1 VAKKPAAKP
10 KPGVKPVKIPDVA
23 AGVPSGPRL
32 TAAQQSLRDSW
43 MVVRIS
49 QGWTFPEVAAEAKI
63 SVSQAKR
70 AVKAK
75 REAMPALLE
84 QDPVEII
91 TYLVE
96 GFQASI
102 GDFEKMALAYSQAH
116 PSAAVGAKKAA
127 NDARASLT
135 TLLQSVRVLPHDLG
149 TMRHLVDLRAVVAAV
164 IDGVEAFE
172 KKVEEEKLPKA
183 KREPVLAA
191 AHELT
196 EKLEK
201 VAGLED
207 LPPAS
212 GNGSGS

>member
-1 VAKKPAAKP
+1 MASKKKPAAAKP
-10 KPGVKPVKIPDVA
+10 PTIPDVA
-23 AGVPSGPRL
+23 AGIPSGPRL

-49 QGWTFPEVAAEAKI
+49 QGWTYQEVSAEAKI
-63 SVSQAKR
+63 SVSAAKR

-75 REAMPALLE
+75 RDAMPALLE

-102 GDFEKMALAYSQAH
+102 GDFEKMALAYSGAH

-149 TMRHLVDLRAVVAAV
+149 TMRHLVDLRAVVVAV
-164 IDGVEAFE
+164 LDGVEEFQE
-172 KKVEEEKLPKA
+172 KVRAEKLPKA

-191 AHELT
+191 AQELT

-207 LPPAS
+207 PPAN
-212 GNGSGS
+212 GNGTKS